1 MVLINHCYMFY
12 SFSSSELVCLN
23 VTVYFIVVIF
33 VHCKAILKK
42 NLAITLPTK
51 PLEVIYQIRHIFL
64 LSHKMLLKTI
74 FVKYAAVLYQ

>member
-1 MVLINHCYMFY
+1 MVLIIHCYMFY

-23 VTVYFIVVIF
+23 VTVYFIVVFF